1 LLSGGLLL
9 KALKG
14 GEAFA
19 GLVVLAASLSGQR
32 TVAVPGIDL
41 ETFETEFR
49 NVAAKAASSRLYS
62 TVFKPLGKTSMT
74 SDKMVAGGS
83 LATMGE
89 EVQNALDETHAAT
102 NAGFSEVQTLLK
114 EMANDLSEA
123 RQEVEMLWWLTGGWL
138 ERPFSDL
145 GIPLGAV
152 AAGFDLADL
161 SLTMHGPYAAEAIL
175 TRALSGINEP
185 KKSVTL
191 AEVGDSPTVEEFDR
205 LAVSK
210 HVTEYPDIC
219 PLSAALAKS
228 AEIGKGTAWHQSFEK
243 NAHAKPGASLT
254 PIEISVQAMRERLL
268 SSNL

>member
-1 LLSGGLLL
+1 VVSRGFRQAGSAFLSVANRREASLLSGGLLL

-123 RQEVEMLWWLTGGWL
+123 RQEVEMLWWLTGGW
-138 ERPFSDL
+138 
-145 GIPLGAV
+145 
-152 AAGFDLADL
+152 
-161 SLTMHGPYAAEAIL
+161 
-175 TRALSGINEP
+175 
-185 KKSVTL
+185 
-191 AEVGDSPTVEEFDR
+191 
-205 LAVSK
+205 
-210 HVTEYPDIC
+210 
-219 PLSAALAKS
+219 
-228 AEIGKGTAWHQSFEK
+228 
-243 NAHAKPGASLT
+243 
-254 PIEISVQAMRERLL
+254 
-268 SSNL
+268 SN